1 MNEDCDKL
9 DKVLTKWFITN
20 RIIENVTK
28 ILKEPVMDSSPVQ
41 KVLNALNMI
50 TGCLDPFVK

>member
-1 MNEDCDKL
+1 MNEDCDRL

-28 ILKEPVMDSSPVQ
+28 ILKEPVMETSPV
-41 KVLNALNMI
+41 
-50 TGCLDPFVK
+50 